1 MFFKFFLSLILITFC
16 AAVNCSSINPEQ
28 STSDSIASS
37 SSIKSS
43 RKTNYYTSNNDQ
55 PVTADRQFG
64 DALFLPHAMVGV
76 VLPIAI
82 LIGIG
87 IILIK
92 LLILGVW
99 ALRMTSY
106 GYSGGIGGGYP
117 GVGGVG
123 GWGGNGFGG
132 GGFGGGYGGGYGGY
146 GGGYGGYPGYGLRSD
161 PLLSSSTGTSS
172 VTRSLIDK
180 EGSYV
185 SPFVTSTL
193 MTLWQKVESALENY
207 DKKYGSKSTKSTN

>member
-1 MFFKFFLSLILITFC
+1 MYLKCFLIVFIATFC
-16 AAVNCSSINPEQ
+16 LTLNCNSISAESQSSKFDQ
-28 STSDSIASS
+28 VTSGSPSV
-37 SSIKSS
+37 KSS
-43 RKTNYYTSNNDQ
+43 RKTNYYSSNNEQ

-64 DALFLPHAMVGV
+64 DALFFPHAMVGV

-99 ALRMTSY
+99 ALRMTSV
-106 GYSGGIGGGYP
+106 GYGGGY
-117 GVGGVG
+117 GGTGYPVG
-123 GWGGNGFGG
+123 GWGG
-132 GGFGGGYGGGYGGY
+132 GGFGGGYGGYGGY
-146 GGGYGGYPGYGLRSD
+146 GGVGTGYGGYPGYSGGWRSD
-161 PLLSSSTGTSS
+161 PLVSSATSS
-172 VTRSLIDK
+172 AATRSLFDK

-193 MTLWQKVESALENY
+193 MTLMEKVGSALENY
-207 DKKYGSKSTKSTN
+207 DKKYGAKSSSGNSKM

>member
-1 MFFKFFLSLILITFC
+1 M
-16 AAVNCSSINPEQ
+16 
-28 STSDSIASS
+28 
-37 SSIKSS
+37 
-43 RKTNYYTSNNDQ
+43 

-106 GYSGGIGGGYP
+106 GYGGGAYGGVGGGYP
-117 GVGGVG
+117 GVGVG
-123 GWGGNGFGG
+123 GWGGGG
-132 GGFGGGYGGGYGGY
+132 GYGAGYGGYGGGYGGY
-146 GGGYGGYPGYGLRSD
+146 GGYPGYGLRAD
-161 PLLSSSTGTSS
+161 PLLSSSSS
-172 VTRSLIDK
+172 ASSSATRSLLDK

-193 MTLWQKVESALENY
+193 MTLMEKVGSALESY
-207 DKKYGSKSTKSTN
+207 DKKYGTKSSAKP